1 MTKSVVGLRCVVR
14 CLEIRMNS
22 KKENLQNSEKFG
34 KNERKMFK
42 FLTSV
47 V

>member
-22 KKENLQNSEKFG
+22 KKENLQNSEKT
-34 KNERKMFK
+34 NEKMFK